1 MMKATPRTDYN
12 GKMKWSKEKRKAELN
27 LLAEMLHRE
36 QNRMAGAKTYS
47 MAEIDADMAA
57 LLHED

>member
-1 MMKATPRTDYN
+1 MMKATPHTDYD

-47 MAEIDADMAA
+47 MAEIDADVSA